1 MRREALRLVY
11 EVERDAAGDP
21 TLRLRPHHL
30 DGALHGRTVIEAVG
44 GFLDR
49 GNVRAARELLGEE
62 ESDAVER
69 RAEALGREHV
79 TAVKAADVSIAK
91 LRSLGL
97 DELARELESELDDWR
112 VAPVDRYDLARAPLA
127 GVTARA
133 TEALTAYRAELEGRL
148 AALTAPRDDIERV
161 RRVLDRNDEV
171 TAEEFITKLKSG
183 EALPEAVSVGRRGDF
198 DEFFPAVVEHAAE
211 AAAKA
216 GPHEHPEEAALQS
229 VIDRFGGRQPTVGSL
244 REGLSA
250 WKHLY
255 QLYYTRKRERGE
267 KGEVRFRN
275 ALADV
280 LRMLGLNPVSDH
292 SSFQDVTD
300 APRLRMA
307 AYEVRARPL
316 DGSYVPQLGTQANGR
331 YTVILMFERST
342 SPGRLLDLV
351 PERGRTS
358 ANLILYFGILD
369 VDQRLKLRQHSIPT
383 SGKGSPTLVIDEAV
397 IGWLATRQEAG
408 FRATQEVTLP
418 FTSINP
424 YTPFAGGDVPS
435 EVFVGRERERE
446 AVERASGSMFVYG
459 GRQLGKS
466 ALLRRIEKLYT
477 EPLVRGRTGR
487 RVALYLDLK
496 SESIGEARKPE
507 ELWSLLIRPLSH
519 LGVLPGNQVNMQP
532 DRVSQ
537 LIAEWLDRDDANS
550 LLLLLD
556 EADMFLAADAVP
568 DENGTGQFRT
578 FQRLKNL
585 MERYGRRFKPVFA
598 GLHQVQRFYDLSNTP
613 VAHGGADILIGPLR
627 PLEVRDLVERPMRA
641 IGYDFESDDLV
652 WRIAALT
659 NYQASLVQIFCEA
672 LIDDLQ
678 RRAVRRPGRIVITS
692 DDVDGVYANRAV
704 RELIAQRFRWTIN
717 LDTRYRVIALVV
729 TVLSLEDGQPGSTF
743 PVDDLRTYCAASWPK
758 GFAEDELR
766 SKDFVRYLD
775 EMVGLGVL
783 HRSGEDYGIRSPN
796 VVALLGTKKTLDQEL
811 REASTHFE
819 LPYEYNP
826 NMSRMV
832 IGKEWERSPLT
843 DADLADLVGEKEDT
857 AHNLSRVRRAGRQ
870 YKVAVVTGTPALGV
884 DRVCAVLDRVA
895 GQQQLHLIRTP
906 LADLRRQLSSADT
919 NHRLLLVEADH
930 RPGAGLAGTLAEIA
944 GLIGD
949 RVIVRVI
956 VVARLHTAEPLEVPA
971 GDAFLHVRLGRW
983 SMDALRAWHDF
994 PFETVALRRTVH
1006 ELTSG
1011 WPMLLERAAEQVNG
1025 GRSTDD
1031 VLSGLR
1037 HPFATAERA
1046 RRFLDDVGIDEHLR
1060 PLARSWAENSSE
1072 PGDRPHLVAFSVTDL
1087 APILGDAGEFLDRMK
1102 LLDAAQ
1108 SNGADWV
1115 LDAVVA
1121 EALTV
1126 AG

>member
-1 MRREALRLVY
+1 MEPVDLEALHALRRRIDELDTGQPAVRLALATAERRVTAGEPAAGVLDEPVRWFAAVRSLLDGVAEGTGAVCGSLGEARAALDAAEHDLLQQEARRRAEADRERRRQEILEEARRRLSELGDDDPDEAIRLAGLTPPPAAAAAPPVPVTPPAAVVAPPAIAIAPPVMAAPPVFEVLPQPRPEPAAPVAGGEAAVEAPVHDSGVWPVVIAELIDRGREDLAWLTAEADDQSRARQRALAFFAGAMRCDPDSLEGSLPDVLPEEVPEGMDEAAVLLAACLRFGLDAGYSPVGLPRLVERADIQHPPLRSVVAVAVDAVNHGGRRTFADEGGYDDLLKRWAALGPQAQSLKDRLSAANVVFPRASNVLHYLVRDNERLGRALVDVADLAAAGPSAVTGGDPRLDGIKDVAHILGNAATVNAVITAADHALSSPTQLRKPIQAKARTRLLQMVDEVRAVLAEALAVAAKLRQARRPEELFDMDALRRAGESYEPPAAPRTVGETALHRLALWIRQEPGPAGPRTLREVRREALRLVY

-21 TLRLRPHHL
+21 TQRLRPHHL

-466 ALLRRIEKLYT
+466 ALLRRVERLFT
-477 EPLVRGRTGR
+477 EPTPAQPERPERPGRSERSWQPRTGH
-487 RVALYLDLK
+487 VAVYLDLK
-496 SESIGEARKPE
+496 AASIGEAQEPAA
-507 ELWSLLIRPLSH
+507 LWTVLAQRLEARA
-519 LGVLPGNQVNMQP
+519 VLPP
-532 DRVSQ
+532 
-537 LIAEWLDRDDANS
+537 L
-550 LLLLLD
+550 
-556 EADMFLAADAVP
+556 
-568 DENGTGQFRT
+568 TGR
-578 FQRLKNL
+578 
-585 MERYGRRFKPVFA
+585 G
-598 GLHQVQRFYDLSNTP
+598 
-613 VAHGGADILIGPLR
+613 
-627 PLEVRDLVERPMRA
+627 
-641 IGYDFESDDLV
+641 
-652 WRIAALT
+652 
-659 NYQASLVQIFCEA
+659 
-672 LIDDLQ
+672 
-678 RRAVRRPGRIVITS
+678 
-692 DDVDGVYANRAV
+692 
-704 RELIAQRFRWTIN
+704 
-717 LDTRYRVIALVV
+717 
-729 TVLSLEDGQPGSTF
+729 
-743 PVDDLRTYCAASWPK
+743 
-758 GFAEDELR
+758 
-766 SKDFVRYLD
+766 
-775 EMVGLGVL
+775 
-783 HRSGEDYGIRSPN
+783 
-796 VVALLGTKKTLDQEL
+796 
-811 REASTHFE
+811 
-819 LPYEYNP
+819 
-826 NMSRMV
+826 
-832 IGKEWERSPLT
+832 T
-843 DADLADLVGEKEDT
+843 DADEVI
-857 AHNLSRVRRAGRQ
+857 S
-870 YKVAVVTGTPALGV
+870 
-884 DRVCAVLDRVA
+884 
-895 GQQQLHLIRTP
+895 QLTQWL
-906 LADLRRQLSSADT
+906 SADDG
-919 NHRLLLVEADH
+919 N
-930 RPGAGLAGTLAEIA
+930 
-944 GLIGD
+944 
-949 RVIVRVI
+949 
-956 VVARLHTAEPLEVPA
+956 
-971 GDAFLHVRLGRW
+971 
-983 SMDALRAWHDF
+983 
-994 PFETVALRRTVH
+994 
-1006 ELTSG
+1006 
-1011 WPMLLERAAEQVNG
+1011 
-1025 GRSTDD
+1025 
-1031 VLSGLR
+1031 
-1037 HPFATAERA
+1037 
-1046 RRFLDDVGIDEHLR
+1046 
-1060 PLARSWAENSSE
+1060 
-1072 PGDRPHLVAFSVTDL
+1072 
-1087 APILGDAGEFLDRMK
+1087 
-1102 LLDAAQ
+1102 
-1108 SNGADWV
+1108 
-1115 LDAVVA
+1115 
-1121 EALTV
+1121 
-1126 AG
+1126 